1 MTTRFVGVAGL
12 PRSGSTLICRLLAEH
27 PQVHSEG
34 HSSPLCSALLRLRHG
49 ISDDDFFLSQLDVD
63 FDRACAHLG
72 SATRG
77 FVRNWYH
84 DCTRPVVAS
93 ASIS

>member
-12 PRSGSTLICRLLAEH
+12 PRSGSTLICQLLAEH
-27 PQVHSEG
+27 PQIHSEG

-63 FDRACAHLG
+63 FDRAYAHLG